1 MKSLIASLILLLL
14 LIGAVSVNSVYVQ
27 SVCGDISDLADEL
40 CESGYESEKVSR
52 LISLWDKHEGILSLS
67 VESDELKRMKDLV
80 SSLPTLKEKTSSDE
94 FVRACRLIS
103 DLSDELKSYERISFD
118 SIL

>member
-14 LIGAVSVNSVYVQ
+14 LIGAVSVNSAYVQ
-27 SVCGDISDLADEL
+27 SVCGDISELADEL
-40 CESGYESEKVSR
+40 CESGYENEKVSR
-52 LISLWDKHEGILSLS
+52 LLDLWKKNESLMSLS
-67 VESDELKRMKDLV
+67 VEADELKRMNDLI

-94 FVRACRLIS
+94 FVRACLLIS
-103 DLSDELKSYERISFD
+103 DLCDELESYERISFE

>member
-14 LIGAVSVNSVYVQ
+14 LIGAVSVNSAYVQ

-40 CESGYESEKVSR
+40 CESGYENEKVSR
-52 LISLWDKHEGILSLS
+52 LLDLWKKNESLMSLS
-67 VESDELKRMKDLV
+67 VEADELKRMNDLI

-94 FVRACRLIS
+94 FIRACLLIS
-103 DLSDELKSYERISFD
+103 DLCDELESYERISFE

>member
-1 MKSLIASLILLLL
+1 MKSLIASLILILL
-14 LIGAVSVNSVYVQ
+14 LIGAVSVNSAYVQ

-40 CESGYESEKVSR
+40 CESGYENEKVSR
-52 LISLWDKHEGILSLS
+52 LLDLWKKNESLMSLS
-67 VESDELKRMKDLV
+67 VEADELKRMNDLI

-94 FVRACRLIS
+94 FIRACLLIS
-103 DLSDELKSYERISFD
+103 DLCDELESYERISFE